1 MQEAHSN
8 DQALLILFR
17 VLESHDDYFFQNRI
31 RSAIFLNAMPGQIR
45 QKAKDKNKRHWN
57 WNWNWNSTFA
67 LGFFFCCQ
75 LKDGGLTARPQVPG
89 LKATNIVHNR
99 VVMSI

>member
-17 VLESHDDYFFQNRI
+17 ELESHDDYFFQNRI

-67 LGFFFCCQ
+67 LGFFF
-75 LKDGGLTARPQVPG
+75 LLPAKRRRPYRQAPG
-89 LKATNIVHNR
+89 AWPKSNQYCTQ
-99 VVMSI
+99 